1 MVQVWW
7 TGFCKQEGCRQRLPV
22 RPLLAGDVVRNP
34 KRIAH
39 VPCPHCLHENEFCD
53 TELEQAPVTAFLP
66 VGAY

>member
-1 MVQVWW
+1 M
-7 TGFCKQEGCRQRLPV
+7 
-22 RPLLAGDVVRNP
+22 LAGDVVRNP